1 MYLEIL
7 SKTVEAYLM
16 PEQKAIPKIE
26 IKLTPFIYKTLQ
38 LELNSIIKFNT
49 EVPIEEV
56 KIIEIKIYGRTIS
69 IMNTNELDAKFEIE
83 LVKALANK
91 GTIT

>member
-7 SKTVEAYLM
+7 SKTIEAYLA
-16 PEQKAIPKIE
+16 EGKALVKIE

-49 EVPIEEV
+49 EVPIEEI
-56 KIIEIKIYGRTIS
+56 KMNEIKIHERTIS
-69 IMNTNELDAKFEIE
+69 IIDTNELDRKFEIE